1 MLSQIRRKSCLSRM
15 RQLDLGK
22 TRRQAMITSKKTISL
37 FMVFLWIAVP
47 TLAEEIHDG
56 ALQGDLAKVKMLL
69 SKNPKLLDVR
79 SENEKTPL
87 HYASQGG
94 HLEIV
99 EFLIARGADV
109 NSKNIADE
117 TPLHYAA
124 ALGHKKVVDLLI
136 DKEAILASENINGSI
151 PLHNAANN
159 GQIDIVRLLIEKGSD
174 VNHRNKFGQTPL
186 DLAYQFNQSEVIQ
199 LIVSKGG
206 SLGPLKDPQVVH
218 LSGSVYSI
226 LFPFGNQSNLG
237 CSVGQD
243 GFLLIDTGF
252 SQRAETKI
260 SAAISKLGKGQIK
273 YIINTHLHQDHTA
286 CNSIGGDSAT
296 IISHQKLEKMLSEG
310 IIFPSEKPIKGRTGK
325 TFGIQYS
332 LKFNGEEIKLIPYPG
347 IHSEEDLIIYLAGSG
362 VVHMGD
368 LLISESFPS
377 VGGNVIEYMELLDSI
392 IDIFPP
398 QTKFISG
405 HGKNYTFEDVV
416 NYQRMLLA
424 TIEIVRKNMEA
435 GKSVREM
442 RREKVLK
449 GYETWNIF
457 IPFLNTDYWIEAV
470 YNSYKDEKE
479 RSIAA

>member
-1 MLSQIRRKSCLSRM
+1 MN
-15 RQLDLGK
+15 
-22 TRRQAMITSKKTISL
+22 TSKKTIIL
-37 FMVFLWIAVP
+37 FLVFLWIAVP
-47 TLAEEIHDG
+47 ALAEEIHDA
-56 ALQGDLAKVKMLL
+56 ALKGDLAKVKMLL

-94 HLEIV
+94 HLEIA
-99 EFLIARGADV
+99 EFLIAKGADV
-109 NSKNIADE
+109 NSRNIADE

-124 ALGHKKVVDLLI
+124 ALGHKEVVDLLI
-136 DKEAILASENINGSI
+136 RKGAILASENINGSV

-159 GQIDIVRLLIEKGSD
+159 GQIDTVRLLIEKGSD

-186 DLAYQFNQSEVIQ
+186 DLAYQFEQNEAIQ

-206 SLGPLKDPQVVH
+206 SLGPLKDPEFVR
-218 LSGSVYSI
+218 LSGSVFSI
-226 LFPFGNQSNLG
+226 LFPYGNQSNIG
-237 CSVGQD
+237 CSVGRD

-260 SAAISKLGKGQIK
+260 KEAISKLGKGQIK

-296 IISHQKLEKMLSEG
+296 IISYQNLEKMLSEG
-310 IIFPSEKPIKGRTGK
+310 IIFPAEKPIKGRTGK

-332 LKFNGEEIKLIPYPG
+332 LKFNGEEITLIPYPG
-347 IHSEEDLIIYLAGSG
+347 IHSEADLIIYLAGSG

-368 LLISESFPS
+368 LLISQSFPS
-377 VGGNVIEYMELLDSI
+377 VGGNVTEYMELLDRI

-435 GKSVREM
+435 GQSVREM
-442 RREKVLK
+442 RRDKVLK
-449 GYETWNIF
+449 GYETWDVF

-470 YNSYKDEKE
+470 YNSYKNKKEK
-479 RSIAA
+479 SLAAEPNFIP